1 MPRWGATDGD
11 IVTLPLSDT
20 PQSKFSDSRLAA
32 IAPLARKQLGWQG
45 VWLPPM
51 TLLGRRVVVV
61 AELVPDAHAERLCL
75 GYGPVPDRTTVATWV
90 WPEMAERVPPPA
102 VHIVG
107 VLAMER
113 HWRTGLAS
121 IVPFARFGDT
131 ALVVPG
137 HVGLT
142 YDYLVNCLPRA
153 QQFGIGV
160 LTAEPDGELTV
171 DLPCRARQ
179 SRVQQ
184 TPVTRWL
191 NEILYERVLAATA

>member
-1 MPRWGATDGD
+1 M
-11 IVTLPLSDT
+11 L
-20 PQSKFSDSRLAA
+20 
-32 IAPLARKQLGWQG
+32 
-45 VWLPPM
+45 LPPM

-75 GYGPVPDRTTVATWV
+75 GFGPVPDRTTVATWV
-90 WPEMAERVPPPA
+90 WPEMAGRVPLPA
-102 VHIVG
+102 VRIVG
-107 VLAMER
+107 VLALER

-121 IVPFARFGDT
+121 IVPFARFGNT
-131 ALVVPG
+131 ALVVPSQ
-137 HVGLT
+137 VGLS

-160 LTAEPDGELTV
+160 LAAEPNGELTV

-179 SRVQQ
+179 PRVQQ
-184 TPVTRWL
+184 TSVTRWV